1 MSPPGHQSEKNP
13 AGDSK
18 EPCGTENGRMTMNRS
33 TFHTIG
39 AVAATAVMLASCAK
53 NEVISRRPSLDP
65 DAIAFNVSSGFVPAD
80 MPESKS
86 GGQAEE
92 KPAVLLGDNG
102 DTLYLHPSVVP
113 NDRGLTALPET
124 RDVPIRNAGGINSF
138 FVTAKIND
146 GGGSEDD
153 VLYIDDEE
161 VKRVAEGGSIW
172 TTSEGQHFWPDGQT
186 TLDFYAY
193 SNLTFS
199 DGSEGSTAPAGNL
212 KMEDGTLSFSY
223 TVPGGTTAG
232 TGTPASADAAKQQP
246 DILFALASA
255 SRSQTTD
262 GDGTVDLNFE
272 HALAGVQFRAKNIAG
287 GTIQRIT
294 LKNIYGQGD
303 CTYTL
308 SDETTDSGARKGTFD
323 WSNLGGE
330 GKAKMDFVQKMEVV
344 VKESSTQP
352 EGTLQDV
359 TTEANNEMTFMMIP
373 QSTEGVEVEIVLE
386 GNLDKKT
393 YTVSG
398 RLSGPDASSP
408 IEWEAG
414 NIYIYDIST
423 DSINWTYV
431 FEVTPTVT
439 LEFGQ
444 TSAPYTVTSYRYR
457 TQNPS
462 EIQAVPWTSENIGA
476 TETDA
481 ENHGTFDVDV
491 NDVLSEFTYS
501 GEGTE
506 NINGVDYTLKLSTP
520 TMHTTYPGD
529 ITLKNAAGKG
539 TEENPYDLS
548 THDEKGGTINETTA
562 NCYVV
567 DAPGVY
573 KLPLVYGNAL
583 LDGQN
588 NQDAYKGEAFVDYNG
603 NKINQ
608 PYIDN
613 PHDCC
618 LVWSDGYYMVKDV
631 KLSDDEKYLV
641 FTIDEDYL
649 QQANAVV
656 AVRDSEGKIMWSW
669 HIWVTERK
677 IYSEN
682 IHELHD
688 IFGSSRIYYMMQC
701 NLGWVDGKTV
711 YYNDRELNFRFT
723 QSASG
728 NVREMKVSH
737 NGDIFDYKDPG
748 STYYQWGRKDPL
760 VALRNWHNV
769 GFNDYRLHEIG
780 KDGYQYRYEY
790 APVEQNIAIQNPNVF
805 YARPA
810 GKDVDWLD
818 GSNPTLWDAEGSNGV
833 LQKETSVKTV
843 YDPSP
848 RGFKVPVARA
858 FAVLVNGYTGDG
870 NLDNLQPGQNPIEI
884 TGVLN
889 GESWEDVPNN
899 PNKNQYIAYPQPNKH
914 GTGIPLTATGQ
925 RSDRDGLLEKYDQNG
940 SEKADIG
947 GLWAMYGV
955 YYQSCVPSNNTM
967 SYCLVI
973 RRDYQSGVE
982 VYSYGFQGAKS
993 MARPVRCIKDI

>member
-1 MSPPGHQSEKNP
+1 M
-13 AGDSK
+13 D
-18 EPCGTENGRMTMNRS
+18 RR
-33 TFHTIG
+33 ILYVLG
-39 AVAATAVMLASCAK
+39 AAALLSSCAK
-53 NEVISRRPSLDP
+53 VEMTDGGKALDP
-65 DAIAFNVSSGFVPAD
+65 NQIAFSVRSGLQTQPGTRSGPEEEQPA
-80 MPESKS
+80 MLL
-86 GGQAEE
+86 GGQGE
-92 KPAVLLGDNG
+92 
-102 DTLYLHPSVVP
+102 DTLYLHPSVVV
-113 NDRGLTALPET
+113 NDRGFSMPDT
-124 RDVPIRNAGGINSF
+124 RGVPVTKDNISSF
-138 FVTAKIND
+138 TVTAKVH
-146 GGGSEDD
+146 GSETP
-153 VLYIDDEE
+153 YMNE
-161 VKRVAEGGSIW
+161 VEVTRQGDSNVW
-172 TTSEGQHFWPDGQT
+172 TTSDGKHFWPDEQT
-186 TLDFYAY
+186 SLDFYAY
-193 SNLTFS
+193 SYLTEPANPANS
-199 DGSEGSTAPAGNL
+199 DSPDVSSLTCEGGRL
-212 KMEDGTLSFSY
+212 GFSY
-223 TVPGGTTAG
+223 IVPNG
-232 TGTPASADAAKQQP
+232 TGGSDAERQP

-255 SRSQTTD
+255 NRSQTQD
-262 GDGTVDLNFE
+262 GDGTVILNFQ

-287 GTIQRIT
+287 GTIQSIT
-294 LKNIYGQGD
+294 LKNLYGQGD

-308 SDETTDSGARKGTFD
+308 SGETTGGGARKGTFK
-323 WSNLGGE
+323 WSNLGDR
-330 GKAKMDFVQKMEVV
+330 KDFIQTMSVDVQ
-344 VKESSTQP
+344 ESSTLP
-352 EGTLQDV
+352 DGTVQDV
-359 TTEANNEMTFMMIP
+359 TNGENSEMTFMMIP
-373 QSTEGVEVEIVLE
+373 QSTEDVEVEIELK
-386 GNLDKKT
+386 GALDDKI

-398 RLSGPDASSP
+398 KLSGPDATP
-408 IEWEAG
+408 LTWEPG
-414 NIYIYDIST
+414 KIYIYDIST

-431 FEVTPTVT
+431 FEVTPSVT
-439 LEFGQ
+439 LELGQ

-677 IYSEN
+677 IYSEK
-682 IHELHD
+682 IHKLHD
-688 IFGSSRIYYMMQC
+688 IFGSSRIYHMMQC

>member
-1 MSPPGHQSEKNP
+1 M
-13 AGDSK
+13 D
-18 EPCGTENGRMTMNRS
+18 RRILYV
-33 TFHTIG
+33 IG
-39 AVAATAVMLASCAK
+39 AAAAAMLSSCAK
-53 NEVISRRPSLDP
+53 VEMTDGGKALDP
-65 DAIAFNVSSGFVPAD
+65 NQIAFSVRSGLQTQPGTRAGSEEEQPA
-80 MPESKS
+80 M
-86 GGQAEE
+86 
-92 KPAVLLGDNG
+92 LLGAQG
-102 DTLYLHPSVVP
+102 EDTLYLHPSVVV
-113 NDRGLTALPET
+113 NDRGFVMPDT
-124 RDVPIRNAGGINSF
+124 RGKPVTKDNILSF
-138 FVTAKIND
+138 TVTAKVNGSND
-146 GGGSEDD
+146 PYMNEVEVSRQGGSD
-153 VLYIDDEE
+153 V
-161 VKRVAEGGSIW
+161 W
-172 TTSEGQHFWPDGQT
+172 TTSDGKHFWPDEQT
-186 TLDFYAY
+186 SLDFYAY
-193 SNLTFS
+193 SNLTETDNPDSPGVSGLECKDGQLGFS
-199 DGSEGSTAPAGNL
+199 YIVPNGTEGS
-212 KMEDGTLSFSY
+212 
-223 TVPGGTTAG
+223 
-232 TGTPASADAAKQQP
+232 DAVQQP

-255 SRSQTTD
+255 NRSQTQDD
-262 GDGTVDLNFE
+262 GGTVILNFQ

-287 GTIQRIT
+287 GTIQSIT
-294 LKNIYGQGD
+294 LKNLYGQGD
-303 CTYTL
+303 CTYRL
-308 SDETTDSGARKGTFD
+308 SETTADGALKNGTFE
-323 WSNLGGE
+323 WTNLDDM
-330 GKAKMDFVQKMEVV
+330 KDFTQTMEVD
-344 VKESSTQP
+344 VKESSTLTD
-352 EGTLQDV
+352 GTVQDV
-359 TTEANNEMTFMMIP
+359 TTGENSEMTFMMIP
-373 QSTEGVEVEIVLE
+373 QSTADVEVEIKLK
-386 GNLDKKT
+386 GSDQKT
-393 YTVSG
+393 YIVSG
-398 RLSGPDASSP
+398 KLSGPDTTP
-408 IEWEAG
+408 LTWEPG

-431 FEVTPTVT
+431 FEVTPSIT
-439 LEFGQ
+439 LELGK
-444 TSAPYTVTSYRYR
+444 TSASYTVTSYRYR

-481 ENHGTFDVDV
+481 DPASVNGTFDIDV

-501 GEGTE
+501 GEGAE
-506 NINGVDYTLKLSTP
+506 NINGVDYALKLSTP
-520 TMHTTYPGD
+520 TMHTTYDGD
-529 ITLKNAAGKG
+529 ITLKNATGKG

-548 THDEKGGTINETTA
+548 THDENGGTINETTA

-573 KLPLVYGNAL
+573 KLPLVYGNAR
-583 LDGQN
+583 LDGRDN
-588 NQDAYKGEAFVDYNG
+588 SAAYNGTAFVDYNG

-608 PYIDN
+608 PYIKN

-631 KLSDDEKYLV
+631 KLSDDKEYLV
-641 FTIDEDYL
+641 FTIDKDYL

-677 IYSEN
+677 IYSEK

-728 NVREMKVSH
+728 NVQEMKVSH

-769 GFNDYRLHEIG
+769 GYNDYRHHEIG
-780 KDGYQYRYEY
+780 EDGYQYKYEY
-790 APVEQNIAIQNPNVF
+790 APVEQYIAIRNPNVF
-805 YARPA
+805 YARPP

-818 GSNPTLWDAEGSNGV
+818 GSNPTLWDANGSNGD
-833 LQKETSVKTV
+833 LQRETSVKTV

-870 NLDNLQPGQNPIEI
+870 NLSNLQPGQNPTEI
-884 TGVLN
+884 IGVLN
-889 GESWEDVPNN
+889 GKSWEDVPNN
-899 PNKNQYIAYPQPNKH
+899 PNYNQYIAYPQSDTDGPE
-914 GTGIPLTATGQ
+914 IPLTATGQ
-925 RSDRDGLLEKYDQNG
+925 RSDRDGLLEKYDNQPG

-955 YYQSCVPSNNTM
+955 YYQSCVPANNTM

-973 RRDYQSGVE
+973 RRDYPKGVE

-993 MARPVRCIKDI
+993 MARPVRCIEDRP

>member
-1 MSPPGHQSEKNP
+1 M
-13 AGDSK
+13 D
-18 EPCGTENGRMTMNRS
+18 RRI
-33 TFHTIG
+33 FYVIG
-39 AVAATAVMLASCAK
+39 AAAAAMLSSCAK
-53 NEVISRRPSLDP
+53 VEMTGGANSLDP
-65 DAIAFNVSSGFVPAD
+65 NQIAFSVRSGLQTQPGTRSGPEEEQPA
-80 MPESKS
+80 M
-86 GGQAEE
+86 
-92 KPAVLLGDNG
+92 LLGAQG
-102 DTLYLHPSVVP
+102 EDTLYLHPSVVV
-113 NDRGLTALPET
+113 NDRGFGMPAT
-124 RDVPIRNAGGINSF
+124 RGVPVTKDNISSF
-138 FVTAKIND
+138 TVTAKVH
-146 GGGSEDD
+146 GSETP
-153 VLYIDDEE
+153 YMNE
-161 VKRVAEGGSIW
+161 VEVTRQGDSNVW
-172 TTSEGQHFWPDGQT
+172 TTSDGKHFWPDEQT

-193 SNLTFS
+193 SNLIFS
-199 DGSEGSTAPAGNL
+199 ENDNHDSPGVSSLTC
-212 KMEDGTLSFSY
+212 EDGQLGFSY
-223 TVPGGTTAG
+223 IVPNG
-232 TGTPASADAAKQQP
+232 TGGSDAERQP

-255 SRSQTTD
+255 NRSQIQDD
-262 GDGTVDLNFE
+262 GGTVILNFQ

-287 GTIQRIT
+287 GTIKSIT
-294 LKNIYGQGD
+294 LKNLYAKGE
-303 CTYTL
+303 CTYAL
-308 SDETTDSGARKGTFD
+308 SDETTADGAPKNGTFKWRNLDTKTYFTQDMSVKVSDSGILEDSVQDITT
-323 WSNLGGE
+323 N
-330 GKAKMDFVQKMEVV
+330 GKN
-344 VKESSTQP
+344 S
-352 EGTLQDV
+352 
-359 TTEANNEMTFMMIP
+359 EMTFMMIP
-373 QSTEGVEVEIVLE
+373 QSTADVEVEIVLE
-386 GNLDKKT
+386 GDNNELYK
-393 YTVSG
+393 VSG
-398 RLSGPDASSP
+398 KLGNTG
-408 IEWEAG
+408 EWRPG

-431 FEVTPTVT
+431 FEVTPSVT
-439 LEFGQ
+439 LELGQ

-481 ENHGTFDVDV
+481 DPTSANHGTFDVDV

-548 THDEKGGTINETTA
+548 THDENGGTINETTA
-562 NCYVV
+562 NCYVL

-573 KLPLVYGNAL
+573 KLPLVYGNARL
-583 LDGQN
+583 NGQN
-588 NQDAYKGEAFVDYNG
+588 NPTAYNGAAFVDYNG
-603 NKINQ
+603 DKITQ
-608 PYIDN
+608 PYINN

-631 KLSDDEKYLV
+631 KLSDDKKYLV
-641 FTIDEDYL
+641 FTIDKDYL

-682 IHELHD
+682 IHKLHD

-728 NVREMKVSH
+728 NVQEMKVSH

-780 KDGYQYRYEY
+780 KDGYQYRFEY
-790 APVEQNIAIQNPNVF
+790 APVKQNIAIQNPNVF
-805 YARPA
+805 YARPE
-810 GKDVDWLD
+810 GKNIDWLD
-818 GSNPTLWDAEGSNGV
+818 GSNPTLWDADGSNGD

-870 NLDNLQPGQNPIEI
+870 DLSKLQPGQNPTEI

-889 GESWEDVPNN
+889 GKSWEDVPNN
-899 PNKNQYIAYPQPNKH
+899 PNKNQYIAYPQSNKQ
-914 GTGIPLTATGQ
+914 GMEIPLTATGQ

-955 YYQSCVPSNNTM
+955 YYQSCVPTNNTM

-973 RRDYQSGVE
+973 RRDYPNGVE

-993 MARPVRCIKDI
+993 MARPVRCIEDR